1 MKIEKNIFDK
11 WKLLLRVLS
20 EEIPEDDSYFQHG
33 LNENPENQELYLS
46 LIEGKQNNKLFDKD
60 QVFNNISNKLNL
72 NTERKKPLYKKKWFQ
87 YVASSVAVIA
97 LFFIALNHFT
107 FLENTIPEK
116 AEKNIFDPGSKK
128 AYLL

>member
-20 EEIPEDDSYFQHG
+20 VEIPEDDSYFQHW

-72 NTERKKPLYKKKWFQ
+72 NTERKKPLYKKNGFNMLPLPWQ
-87 YVASSVAVIA
+87 S
-97 LFFIALNHFT
+97 
-107 FLENTIPEK
+107 
-116 AEKNIFDPGSKK
+116 
-128 AYLL
+128 